1 MQPSI
6 YERIGDA
13 PSAEVPV
20 DLFYEKVW
28 VYENVWAD
36 PALADHFEGIDRAR
50 LKAHQRAFMAARL
63 GGPERYDGRS
73 TGEAHADLGATDA
86 AFDQIVAH
94 LAATLSELGVDQAA
108 IDEIAGAL
116 EPLRTDI
123 VAVAVGGS

>member
-1 MQPSI
+1 MQPSV

-13 PSAEVPV
+13 PPV

-36 PALADHFEGIDRAR
+36 PTLADHFEGIDRAR
-50 LKAHQRAFMAARL
+50 LKAHQRAFMR
-63 GGPERYDGRS
+63 G

-86 AFDQIVAH
+86 AFGQVVAH
-94 LAATLSELGVDQAA
+94 LAATLSELGVDEAA

-116 EPLRTDI
+116 APLRTDI
-123 VAVAVGGS
+123 VAAAVDGS